1 MQQREL
7 DEVNLSHDIK
17 RKEKVFAVKG
27 SEMSVGKKNER
38 QII

>member
-17 RKEKVFAVKG
+17 
-27 SEMSVGKKNER
+27 KKKKYLL
-38 QII
+38 